1 MILRTPKVVREKKR
15 AAKEWKKK
23 YKEKTTVISGNV
35 IEKQNKPKVVRE
47 QDDVLTDLYK
57 LFKIRKD
64 YKVVGLSFY
73 INKDLEAYNFDQ
85 IRDRLIN
92 KQTKFKVY
100 RAKKI

>member
-1 MILRTPKVVREKKR
+1 MK
-15 AAKEWKKK
+15 
-23 YKEKTTVISGNV
+23 
-35 IEKQNKPKVVRE
+35 
-47 QDDVLTDLYK
+47 
-57 LFKIRKD
+57 KD